1 MKNGYISA
9 HFCYYGQSGI
19 PMRKTQGIGLI
30 AVALVLIMLLS
41 GASDASFGQ
50 TGNDS
55 DDLLSSMDFFPKFIE
70 QREENF
76 SAFPFFS
83 QTVGTANWPKLAS
96 IGDLNNDSALDVA
109 VASESLNIIEIFLQD
124 ENGFFSQNPD
134 QVITLSD
141 TPTGMD
147 IGDID
152 GDLLDDILVS
162 IGSEDRVYL
171 CYQSNGF
178 IFEASASA
186 SKNTFTNPVGVRIA
200 DFDGDE
206 KNDFAVISNPGLA
219 PPNSTFTVHLKR
231 NSLNYIMTHYLD
243 NQGIHN
249 CSTFMTHDFNG
260 DNKVDLVFGDAESNV
275 VILFENTIATPGED
289 SWLPFQTLGP
299 GGPVDI
305 SFKQV
310 DMVGQEEMI
319 VVAQDAGEVRIYRY
333 NSSQDRLNLWINH
346 DVFYSPSTASMMDV
360 NSDGVPELFVGSQ
373 ANQTIQ
379 AFTINVPGSVAME
392 FDSFPCQFNPI
403 QSLSGDIDGDGLDD
417 LLVLSNRSG
426 GNGTYTIYYQ
436 PENGS
441 PSNADSNLIFDTG
454 MPTDFVLGDFDE
466 SGISTIAA
474 MAMGQDKLVFTR
486 NDTVLSNSKQLWQGP
501 HDLVSADLV
510 GGNDLAVTNGGSNNL
525 SLFWSEPSFFG
536 SSSASL
542 EVDLNFTWP
551 SSLMPGDISGDG
563 LIDLIV
569 GCEGG
574 VEILYNIGVDPYF
587 SNISSFSLLLATG
600 NFTGIAAGNF
610 NLDSNVDIAVVN
622 ASGNRIEVYLNGGG
636 GIPFTSS
643 ADHVLHPSGSGSIS
657 WISSGFVND
666 DALED
671 IAVAKDDGTITIFLQ
686 GAGYGFDD
694 GEVIVAGSPLGL
706 NDADLGDFDDDGLD
720 EIAVFGD
727 ELEVVTL
734 FDFSGTSAEMVAN
747 FTAGAGNGFVG
758 VDDFDG
764 DLREDVL
771 FSSPLSSTVSIVYQ
785 NNLNPSA
792 VPEVTNVGPIF
803 EGRIVNFTGINS
815 IDSFSDMDTLQY
827 SWDFGDGQYGSGVNV
842 AHTYMDNDTYA
853 ATLTVTDRGG
863 LSDETQINVV
873 VNDDS
878 PVAEFTYPP
887 SSEEGVEVNF
897 DSISTSYPDSIVS
910 WSWDFGD
917 GGSTDGESVAHVFM
931 DNGTYEVIL
940 TVVDE
945 DGSPDS
951 ISHTITISDRTPLA
965 EFDYLESADEGD
977 SIYFNS
983 TSTSY
988 PDEIISW
995 TWEFG
1000 DWQSDS
1006 GESVTHSYLD
1016 DGEYIVTLTVV
1027 DEDGSYHSVSHTIT
1041 INDRAPMADFSI
1053 PGSPD
1058 EGEPVVFTSTSTSY
1072 PDSIVSWSWDFGDGE
1087 SDTGVTVQHTY
1098 ANNGTYS
1105 VTLTVIDEDG
1115 SEDTLVL
1122 IIDVGD
1128 TSPTGLSLQI
1138 LSGPSPFDEDQPIS
1152 YRVSY
1157 QYQWDEPER
1166 FEWDFNYNGVFQSDK
1181 STEVNQTSFSYAQE
1195 GIYRIAV
1202 RVWDNDSY
1210 ATTTVIQIEI
1220 ENVPP
1225 SAHFS
1230 YQDLGKGN
1238 MSFDA
1243 SLSDDTSSD
1252 VEGLNYRWNFNDT
1265 TGWSEWGTNPYVQH
1279 HFSKDGEYTVTV
1291 EVKDDDGSIDSFS
1304 REVTVDITKPNV
1316 VLLSLGEDA
1325 IVGESIVI
1333 SANISDMFGI
1343 ESVVLHYWIAEQEYE
1358 IPMTQSQVPSVYT
1371 AQIPAQN
1378 STGTILYSIEAI
1390 DTNGNGFTTQTFEI
1404 QVSNAPMPSWI
1415 YAFGIGIPLI
1425 AVVGVVAFAR
1435 RRSAIDDVFII
1446 FEDGCLIAHETRR
1459 LKPGMD
1465 DEVLGSMFVAIQDFV
1480 RDSFKDE
1487 EDTSLKGMDFG
1498 KKRILVEK
1506 GDSIYMAAVLH
1517 GKGGLNTGGKMHQV
1531 IDDIEEEYGE
1541 TLTNWDG
1548 DLEKLRG
1555 VKDKTKPLLGLEPGA
1570 WSIIVSKIRTSR
1582 EVFSKRGDVG
1592 VQCPICNENLSQDAD
1607 ICPKCGTE
1615 FSMGDIDDLERIAD
1629 SISDNEPKDDD
1640 VLK

>member
-1 MKNGYISA
+1 
-9 HFCYYGQSGI
+9 
-19 PMRKTQGIGLI
+19 MRKTPGIGLI

-41 GASDASFGQ
+41 GASHASFEQ

-55 DDLLSSMDFFPKFIE
+55 DYLPSSMDFFPKFIE

-76 SAFPFFS
+76 SAFHSFS
-83 QTVGTANWPKLAS
+83 QTVGTSDWPAFTS
-96 IGDLNNDSALDVA
+96 VGDLNNDSALDVA
-109 VASESLNIIEIFLQD
+109 VASKSLNIIEIFLQD
-124 ENGFFSQNPD
+124 ENGFFPQDPD
-134 QVITLSD
+134 QVITLSG

-178 IFEASASA
+178 VFEASASA

-243 NQGIHN
+243 DQGIHN

-260 DNKVDLVFGDAESNV
+260 DDHIDLVFGDAESNV
-275 VILFENTIATPGED
+275 VILYENTITAPGED
-289 SWLPFQTLGP
+289 SWSLFQTLSS

-305 SFKQV
+305 SFEQV
-310 DMVGQEEMI
+310 DMVGQEEII
-319 VVAQDAGEVRIYRY
+319 VVARGAGEVRIYRY
-333 NSSQDRLNLWINH
+333 NSSQGKFNLWINH
-346 DVFYSPSTASMMDV
+346 DILYSPSTASMIDV
-360 NSDGVPELFVGSQ
+360 DLDGVPEMFVGSPI
-373 ANQTIQ
+373 NQTIQ
-379 AFTINVPGSVAME
+379 AFTIDVPGSTVTE

-403 QSLSGDIDGDGLDD
+403 QSLSRDIDGDGLDD

-426 GNGTYTIYYQ
+426 GNGTFTIYYQ

-441 PSNADSNLIFDTG
+441 PTNADSNLIFNTG

-474 MAMGQDKLVFTR
+474 IAMGQDELIFTR
-486 NDTVLSNSKQLWQGP
+486 NDTTLSLSKNLWLGP
-501 HDLVSADLV
+501 HNLVSADLV
-510 GGNDLAVTNGGSNNL
+510 GGSDLAVTNGGSNNL
-525 SLFWSEPSFFG
+525 SLFWSEASFFD
-536 SSSASL
+536 SSTASL

-551 SSLMPGDISGDG
+551 SSLAADDISGDG
-563 LIDLIV
+563 LIDLIL
-569 GCEGG
+569 GCQGG
-574 VEILYNIGVDPYF
+574 VEILYNIGIDPYF
-587 SNISSFSLLLATG
+587 SNISSFSLLLTTG
-600 NFTGIAAGNF
+600 NFTGIITGNF
-610 NLDSNVDIAVVN
+610 NLDSNIDIAVVN
-622 ASGNRIEVYLNGGG
+622 ASNNRIEVYLNNGGG
-636 GIPFTSS
+636 TPFTPS
-643 ADHVLHPSGSGSIS
+643 ADHVLQPSGTGSIS
-657 WISSGFVND
+657 WIYSGFVND
-666 DALED
+666 DALQD
-671 IAVAKDDGTITIFLQ
+671 IAVAKDDGTITVFLQ

-694 GEVIVAGSPLGL
+694 GEVIVAGTPLGF
-706 NDADLGDFDDDGLD
+706 NDAGLGDFDDDGLS

-727 ELEVVTL
+727 ELEIVTL
-734 FDFSGTSAEMVAN
+734 FDFSGTSAEMVTN
-747 FTAGAGNGFVG
+747 FTAGAGDGFVV

-764 DLREDVL
+764 DLREDIL
-771 FSSPLSSTVSIVYQ
+771 FSSPLSSTVSIIYQ

-792 VPEVTNVGPIF
+792 APEVTNVGPLV
-803 EGRIVNFTGINS
+803 EGRAVNFTGINS
-815 IDSFSDMDTLQY
+815 IDSFSDRDTLQY
-827 SWDFGDGQYGSGVNV
+827 SWDFGDGQDDSGVNV
-842 AHTYMDNDTYA
+842 DHTYMDNDTYIV
-853 ATLTVTDRGG
+853 TLTVTDRGG
-863 LSDETQINVV
+863 LSDEIQINVV

-878 PVAEFTYPP
+878 PVAEFTYPS
-887 SSEEGVEVNF
+887 SSEEGETVNF
-897 DSISTSYPDSIVS
+897 NSTSISYPDSIVS

-917 GGSTDGESVAHVFM
+917 GGSTTGENVAHTFM

-940 TVVDE
+940 TVIDE

-951 ISHTITISDRTPLA
+951 ISYIITISDKTPLA
-965 EFDYLESADEGD
+965 EFDYLESADEGVL
-977 SIYFNS
+977 IHFNS

-988 PDEIISW
+988 PDEILSW
-995 TWEFG
+995 TWDFG
-1000 DWQSDS
+1000 DWEGAS
-1006 GESVTHSYLD
+1006 GESVTHTFMN
-1016 DGEYIVTLTVV
+1016 DGEYSVTLTVI
-1027 DEDGSYHSVSHTIT
+1027 DEDESHHSVSHTIT
-1041 INDRAPMADFSI
+1041 INDESPTAEFSI
-1053 PGSPD
+1053 PSSPD
-1058 EGEPVVFTSTSTSY
+1058 EGELIAFTSTSTSY
-1072 PDSIVSWSWDFGDGE
+1072 PDSITNWIWDFGDGE
-1087 SDTGVTVQHTY
+1087 SDTGEIVQHTY
-1098 ANNGTYS
+1098 LDNGTYS

-1115 SEDTLVL
+1115 SEDALVMV
-1122 IIDVGD
+1122 IEVAD
-1128 TSPTGLSLQI
+1128 TNPTGLSLQI
-1138 LSGPSPFDEDQPIS
+1138 LSGPSPFDEDQTIS
-1152 YRVSY
+1152 FRVSY

-1166 FEWDFNYNGVFQSDK
+1166 FEWDFNYGGVFQSDR

-1195 GIYRIAV
+1195 GIYRIAI

-1210 ATTTVIQIEI
+1210 AATTIMQIEI

-1252 VEGLNYRWNFNDT
+1252 VEGLTYRWHFNDT

-1279 HFSKDGEYTVTV
+1279 HFSKDGEYTVTL
-1291 EVKDDDGSIDSFS
+1291 EVKDDDSVIDALS
-1304 REVTVDITKPNV
+1304 REVTVDITKPTI
-1316 VLLSLGEDA
+1316 VLLSLGENA

-1333 SANISDMFGI
+1333 SANISDLFGI
-1343 ESVVLHYWIAEQEYE
+1343 ESVVLHYWIADQDFQM
-1358 IPMTQSQVPSVYT
+1358 PMTQSQVPNIYT

-1378 STGTILYSIEAI
+1378 STGTLLYSIQAM
-1390 DTNGNGFTTQTFEI
+1390 DANGNDFTTQTFEI
-1404 QVSNAPMPSWI
+1404 QVSEAPMPSWI
-1415 YAFGIGIPLI
+1415 YAVGIGIPLI
-1425 AVVGVVAFAR
+1425 AVGGVVAYAR

-1506 GDSIYMAAVLH
+1506 GNSIYMAAVLH

-1531 IDDIEEEYGE
+1531 IDGIEEEYGE
-1541 TLTNWDG
+1541 TLSDWDG

-1555 VKDKTKPLLGLEPGA
+1555 VKEKTRSLLGLEPGT
-1570 WSIIVSKIRTSR
+1570 WSIIVSRLRISKG
-1582 EVFSKRGDVG
+1582 VFSKKGNGG
-1592 VQCPICNENLSQDAD
+1592 VQCPICNENVSQDAD
-1607 ICPKCGTE
+1607 VCPKCGTE
-1615 FSMGDIDDLERIAD
+1615 FSMNDIDDLERIAD
-1629 SISDNEPKDDD
+1629 SLSDNKPENDRT
-1640 VLK
+1640 LK